1 MEIIRKKITQTM
13 KPTEAQREE
22 IRIATKRT
30 LVFDEDSPKL
40 TSEQLE
46 QMEEYARKQRGLMG

>member
-1 MEIIRKKITQTM
+1 M